1 MLNLKRIDMRN
12 TILVFLLAVI
22 LIIGTA
28 TTTVSVM
35 TVKPAQP
42 KMIYVDAFGVGTA
55 KMSKVIRQKYQEGY
69 TVKAVGI
76 GEYANILVM
85 EKY

>member
-1 MLNLKRIDMRN
+1 MKS
-12 TILVFLLAVI
+12 ILLGFFLAVS
-22 LIIGTA
+22 LIVGTA
-28 TTTVSVM
+28 ATTVSVM

-42 KMIYVDAFGVGTA
+42 KMVYVEAFGVGTA
-55 KMSKVIRQKYQEGY
+55 KMSKVIRQKYKEGY
-69 TVKAVGI
+69 TVKAIGI